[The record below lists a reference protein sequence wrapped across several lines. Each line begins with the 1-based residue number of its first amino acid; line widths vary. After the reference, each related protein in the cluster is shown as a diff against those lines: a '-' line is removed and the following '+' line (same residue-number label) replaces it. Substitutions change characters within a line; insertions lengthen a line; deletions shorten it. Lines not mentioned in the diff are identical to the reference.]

1 MQAQRSLELNGT
13 MLPHCN
19 LRNASFNQVM
29 LTPVQDFG
37 LIWFKWWVTIK
48 LILCHSGW
56 PTVPAVNLV
65 EHYSWCFCEGVFGPL
80 HLFNFYWS
88 IIDVQCCV
96 SFCCTAKWISYTCAY
111 IHSFLDSTYKV
122 IPYDIFLS
130 LSGLLYSVWQF
141 LGPFT
146 SLQTAL
152 FLWRCFWNET
162 NVVDF
167 E

>member
-96 SFCCTAKWISYTCAY
+96 GVFCRLIWNYK
-111 IHSFLDSTYKV
+111 IHIGNSICLCKMVGGLYSNIWTYACLNSTSE
-122 IPYDIFLS
+122 ILIFLI
-130 LSGLLYSVWQF
+130 LIK
-141 LGPFT
+141 
-146 SLQTAL
+146 L
-152 FLWRCFWNET
+152 FF
-162 NVVDF
+162 F
-167 E
+167 